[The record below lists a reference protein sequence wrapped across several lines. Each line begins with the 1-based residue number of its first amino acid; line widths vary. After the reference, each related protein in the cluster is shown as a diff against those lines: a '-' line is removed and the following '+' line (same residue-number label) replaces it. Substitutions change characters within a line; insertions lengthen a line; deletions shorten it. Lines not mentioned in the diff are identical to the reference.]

1 MPQARKRLLVV
12 DDDGGLQSQ
21 LRWCFADYEVAVA
34 GDRPAAL
41 QILRTGDIGVVTLD
55 LGLPP
60 DPANASEGLR
70 ALAEILAYRP
80 TTKVVVVTGSD
91 DRSHAL
97 QAVAA
102 GAYDFYQKP
111 IDADVLRLIVD
122 RAYGL
127 YVLEEEH
134 RRLQR
139 QVSSPLEGIICGSEQ
154 MAAVCRL
161 IEKVAPTAASVLLLG
176 ESGTGKELLARAVHQ
191 LSPRV
196 GERFEAINC
205 AAIPDSL
212 LESELF
218 GYEKGAFTGAI
229 KQTIGRIEYAN
240 GGTLFLDEIGDLPL
254 RLQGKLL
261 RFLQER
267 VIERLGGRATIPVD
281 VRVVCATHRNLTD
294 MIARGE
300 FREDL
305 YYRLSEVTCHIPPL
319 RERTGDAVL
328 LAQTFLQRFCAGNSK
343 PLTFSADALDAIARA
358 PWPGNVREL
367 ENLVK
372 RAAILADGK
381 RVTAADLGLTP
392 PPEGTLSLREAR
404 DEAERRVVSEAL
416 ARTGGNIGKMAE
428 LLGVTRPTLYA
439 LMSKFNLR

>member
-1 MPQARKRLLVV
+1 MSQTAKRLLIV
-12 DDDGGLQSQ
+12 DDDSGLQSQ
-21 LRWCFADYEVAVA
+21 LRWCFADYEVEVA
-34 GDRPAAL
+34 GDRPSALAAL
-41 QILRTGDIGVVTLD
+41 RAGDIGVVTLD

-60 DPANASEGLR
+60 DPTNASEGLR
-70 ALAEILAYRP
+70 ALTEILAFRP

-122 RAYGL
+122 RAQVL
-127 YVLEEEH
+127 YTLEEEH

-139 QVSSPLEGIICGSEQ
+139 QINSPLDGVIAGSAQ
-154 MAAVCRL
+154 MAATCRL
-161 IEKVAPTAASVLLLG
+161 VEKVAPTEATVLLLG

-191 LSPRV
+191 LSPRA
-196 GERFEAINC
+196 GRRFEAINC

-218 GYEKGAFTGAI
+218 GYEKGAFTGAV
-229 KQTIGRIEYAN
+229 KQTIGRIEYAH
-240 GGTLFLDEIGDLPL
+240 GGTLFLDEIGDMPL
-254 RLQGKLL
+254 HLQGKLL

-267 VIERLGGRATIPVD
+267 VIERLGGRAAIPVD
-281 VRVVCATHRNLTD
+281 VRVVCATHRNLAD

-305 YYRLSEVTCHIPPL
+305 YYRLSEVVCEIPPL
-319 RERTGDAVL
+319 RDRTGDAVL
-328 LAQTFLQRFCAGNSK
+328 LAHAFLQRFCASNQK
-343 PLTFSADALDAIARA
+343 QLAFSPDALDAIAQA

-367 ENLVK
+367 ENVIK
-372 RAAILADGK
+372 RAGILADGK
-381 RVTAADLGLTP
+381 RVTAADLGLTAAA
-392 PPEGTLSLREAR
+392 EENLSLREAR
-404 DEAERRVVSEAL
+404 DEAELRVVTQAL
-416 ARTGGNIGKMAE
+416 ARADGNIGKVAE

-439 LMSKFNLR
+439 LLNKFKLR

>member
-1 MPQARKRLLVV
+1 MSQTAKRLLIV
-12 DDDGGLQSQ
+12 DDDSGLQSQ
-21 LRWCFADYEVAVA
+21 LRWCFADYEVEVA
-34 GDRPAAL
+34 GDRPSALAAL
-41 QILRTGDIGVVTLD
+41 RAGDVGVVTLD

-60 DPANASEGLR
+60 DPTNASEGLR
-70 ALAEILAYRP
+70 ALTEILAFRP

-111 IDADVLRLIVD
+111 IDADVLRLIVG
-122 RAYGL
+122 RAQGL
-127 YVLEEEH
+127 YTLEEEH

-139 QVSSPLEGIICGSEQ
+139 QVSSPLDGVIAGSAQ
-154 MAAVCRL
+154 MAATCRL
-161 IEKVAPTAASVLLLG
+161 VEKVAPTEATVLLLG

-191 LSPRV
+191 LSPRA
-196 GERFEAINC
+196 GGRFEAINC

-218 GYEKGAFTGAI
+218 GYEKGAFTGAV
-229 KQTIGRIEYAN
+229 KQTIGRIEYAH
-240 GGTLFLDEIGDLPL
+240 GGTLFLDEIGDMPL
-254 RLQGKLL
+254 HLQGKLL

-281 VRVVCATHRNLTD
+281 VRVVCATHRNLAD
-294 MIARGE
+294 MIVRGE

-305 YYRLSEVTCHIPPL
+305 YYRLSEVACEIPPL
-319 RERTGDAVL
+319 RDRTGDAVL
-328 LAQTFLQRFCAGNSK
+328 LAHAFLQRFCVSNQKQLA
-343 PLTFSADALDAIARA
+343 FSPDALDAIAQA

-367 ENLVK
+367 ENVIK
-372 RAAILADGK
+372 RAGILADGK
-381 RVTAADLGLTP
+381 RVTAADLGLTVAA
-392 PPEGTLSLREAR
+392 EENLSLREAR
-404 DEAERRVVSEAL
+404 DEAELRVVTQAL
-416 ARTGGNIGKMAE
+416 ARADGNMGKVAE

-439 LMSKFNLR
+439 LLNKFKLR

>member
-1 MPQARKRLLVV
+1 MSQAPKRLLVV
-12 DDDGGLQSQ
+12 DDDSGLQSQ
-21 LRWCFADYEVAVA
+21 LRWCFADYEVEVA
-34 GDRPAAL
+34 GDRPSAL
-41 QILRTGDIGVVTLD
+41 EALRAGNIGVVTLD

-60 DPANASEGLR
+60 DPTNASEGLR
-70 ALAEILAYRP
+70 ALTEILAYRP
-80 TTKVVVVTGSD
+80 TIKVVVVTGSD

-127 YVLEEEH
+127 HALEEEH

-139 QVSSPLEGIICGSEQ
+139 QISSPLEGVISGSEQ
-154 MAAVCRL
+154 MAATCRL
-161 IEKVAPTAASVLLLG
+161 IEKVAPTSASVVLLG

-191 LSPRV
+191 LSSRAS
-196 GERFEAINC
+196 ERFEAINC

-229 KQTIGRIEYAN
+229 KQTIGRIENAN

-254 RLQGKLL
+254 HLQGKLL

-281 VRVVCATHRNLTD
+281 VRVVCATHRNLAD
-294 MIARGE
+294 MIAAGE

-305 YYRLSEVTCHIPPL
+305 YYRLNEVTCDIPPL
-319 RERTGDAVL
+319 RDRIGDAVL
-328 LAQTFLQRFCAGNSK
+328 LAQTFLQRFCAGGSK
-343 PLTFSADALDAIARA
+343 HLAFSADALDAIAQA
-358 PWPGNVREL
+358 SWPGNVREL
-367 ENLVK
+367 ENVVK

-381 RVTAADLGLTP
+381 RVTAADLGLTT
-392 PPEGTLSLREAR
+392 GAAGSVSLREAR
-404 DEAERRVVSEAL
+404 DEAERRVVSQAL
-416 ARTGGNIGKMAE
+416 AQASGNMGKAAE

-439 LMSKFNLR
+439 LLNKFDLR

>member
-1 MPQARKRLLVV
+1 MPQAPKRLLIV
-12 DDDGGLQSQ
+12 DDDSGLQSQ
-21 LRWCFADYEVAVA
+21 LRWCFADYEVEVA
-34 GDRPAAL
+34 GDRPSAL
-41 QILRTGDIGVVTLD
+41 EALRAGDIGVVTLD

-60 DPANASEGLR
+60 DPTNASEGLT
-70 ALAEILAYRP
+70 ALTEILAYRP

-91 DRSHAL
+91 DRTHAL

-127 YVLEEEH
+127 HTLEEEL

-139 QVSSPLEGIICGSEQ
+139 QVSSPLEGVISGSEQ
-154 MAAVCRL
+154 MAATCRL

-191 LSPRV
+191 LSPRA

-254 RLQGKLL
+254 PLQGKLL

-267 VIERLGGRATIPVD
+267 VIERLGGRATVPVD
-281 VRVVCATHRNLTD
+281 VRVVCATHRNLSD
-294 MIARGE
+294 MIARNQ
-300 FREDL
+300 FRDDL
-305 YYRLSEVTCHIPPL
+305 YYRLSEVTCQIPPL
-319 RERTGDAVL
+319 RARTGDAVL
-328 LAQTFLQRFCAGNSK
+328 LAQAFLQRYCASNHK
-343 PLTFSADALDAIARA
+343 PLAFSADALDAIAQA

-367 ENLVK
+367 ENVVK
-372 RAAILADGK
+372 RAAILAEGK
-381 RVTAADLGLTP
+381 RVTAADLGLSA
-392 PPEGTLSLREAR
+392 GIDASLSLREAR
-404 DEAERRVVSEAL
+404 DEAERRVVSAAL
-416 ARTGGNIGKMAE
+416 ARAGGNIGKVAE

-439 LMSKFNLR
+439 LMNKFNLR

>member
-1 MPQARKRLLVV
+1 MSQAPKRLLVV
-12 DDDGGLQSQ
+12 DDDSGLQSQ
-21 LRWCFADYEVAVA
+21 LRWCFADYEVEVA
-34 GDRPAAL
+34 GDRPSAL
-41 QILRTGDIGVVTLD
+41 EALRAGNIGVVTLD

-60 DPANASEGLR
+60 DPTNASEGLR
-70 ALAEILAYRP
+70 ALTEILAYRP
-80 TTKVVVVTGSD
+80 TIKVVVVTGSD

-127 YVLEEEH
+127 YTLEEEH

-139 QVSSPLEGIICGSEQ
+139 QISSPLEGVISGSEQ
-154 MAAVCRL
+154 MAATCRL
-161 IEKVAPTAASVLLLG
+161 IEKVAPTSASVVLLG

-191 LSPRV
+191 LSSRAS
-196 GERFEAINC
+196 ERFEAINC

-229 KQTIGRIEYAN
+229 KQTIGRIENAN

-254 RLQGKLL
+254 HLQGKLL

-281 VRVVCATHRNLTD
+281 VRVVCATHRNLAD
-294 MIARGE
+294 MIAAGE

-305 YYRLSEVTCHIPPL
+305 YYRLNEVTCDIPPL
-319 RERTGDAVL
+319 RDRIGDAVL
-328 LAQTFLQRFCAGNSK
+328 LAQTFLQRFCADGSRH
-343 PLTFSADALDAIARA
+343 LAFSAEALDAIAQA
-358 PWPGNVREL
+358 SWPGNVREL
-367 ENLVK
+367 ENVVK

-381 RVTAADLGLTP
+381 RVTAADLGLTT
-392 PPEGTLSLREAR
+392 GAAGSVSLREAR
-404 DEAERRVVSEAL
+404 DEAERRVVSQAL
-416 ARTGGNIGKMAE
+416 AQASGNMGKAAE

-439 LMSKFNLR
+439 LLNKFDLR